1 MYIHNTEVS
10 RYCGLP
16 AVISDPGRS
25 FTSVDDASAVVVLV
39 AVVLLALPG
48 VLSLVVDL
56 SLREPP
62 V

>member
-25 FTSVDDASAVVVLV
+25 FTSVDEASAVVVL
-39 AVVLLALPG
+39 ALPG
-48 VLSLVVDL
+48 VLLLVVDL
-56 SLREPP
+56 SLHEPP

>member
-1 MYIHNTEVS
+1 MHVNNNHVS
-10 RYCGLP
+10 RWLGLP

>member
-1 MYIHNTEVS
+1 MHVNNNQVS
-10 RYCGLP
+10 RWLGLP

-25 FTSVDDASAVVVLV
+25 FTSVDEASAVVVQVSVVSPASL
-39 AVVLLALPG
+39 VVLL
-48 VLSLVVDL
+48 LVVDL